1 MAPLRPFKVRPFIV
15 WTFIIVLV
23 AMVIFGSTRSN
34 YQARGS
40 MAEVVYD
47 KPTTNA
53 NSPPMVSL
61 SPDSTVTPLRDIP
74 SDTFTPLT
82 HVPPNLF
89 PEPADKMQDYSH
101 VNLPNMPLAISI
113 ERAVRMI
120 PLDEA
125 DDSMYPANLDEVFAA
140 SEQQGFMQA
149 SVDTL
154 YDVMKQTPPRLMT
167 DQVCLRC
174 TPGDTGQERYT
185 KATRQRTE
193 RTRYFPRS
201 N

>member
-23 AMVIFGSTRSN
+23 ALVIFGSTRSN

-40 MAEVVYD
+40 MAEVVFT
-47 KPTTNA
+47 KPSINA
-53 NSPPMVSL
+53 RSPPEVSL
-61 SPDSTVTPLRDIP
+61 KPASTETPLRDIP
-74 SDTFTPLT
+74 SDTYTPLT

-89 PEPADKMQDYSH
+89 PEPADTMKDYDH
-101 VNLPNMPLAISI
+101 VNLPLQPLAISMD
-113 ERAVRMI
+113 RAVKAI

-125 DDSMYPANLDEVFAA
+125 DEDGMYFANLDQVFAA

-154 YDVMKQTPPRLMT
+154 YDVMALTPPRLMT
-167 DQVCLRC
+167 DQV
-174 TPGDTGQERYT
+174 
-185 KATRQRTE
+185 
-193 RTRYFPRS
+193 
-201 N
+201 

>member
-15 WTFIIVLV
+15 WAFIIVIVVL
-23 AMVIFGSTRSN
+23 VIFGSTRSN

-40 MAEVVYD
+40 MAEVVYEEPSIN
-47 KPTTNA
+47 KR
-53 NSPPMVSL
+53 SPPEVSL
-61 SPDSTVTPLRDIP
+61 SPSSTETLPSQIP
-74 SDTFTPLT
+74 DDTYTPLT

-101 VNLPNMPLAISI
+101 VNLTLEPLAVSMD
-113 ERAVRMI
+113 RAVRMI

-125 DDSMYPANLDEVFAA
+125 DDSMYPATLDEVFAA

-154 YDVMKQTPPRLMT
+154 YDVMKLTPPKLMT
-167 DQVCLRC
+167 DQV
-174 TPGDTGQERYT
+174 
-185 KATRQRTE
+185 
-193 RTRYFPRS
+193 
-201 N
+201 

>member
-23 AMVIFGSTRSN
+23 SLVIFGSTRSN

-47 KPTTNA
+47 APTVND
-53 NSPPMVSL
+53 NPPPLVTL
-61 SPDSTVTPLRDIP
+61 SPASTVTPLRDIP
-74 SDTFTPLT
+74 SDTYTPLT

-101 VNLPNMPLAISI
+101 VNLTLSPLMLSQPS
-113 ERAVRMI
+113 RAVGMI
-120 PLDEA
+120 SLNDADE
-125 DDSMYPANLDEVFAA
+125 SMYPATLDEVFAA

-154 YDVMKQTPPRLMT
+154 YDVLSQTPPKLMT
-167 DQVCLRC
+167 DQV
-174 TPGDTGQERYT
+174 
-185 KATRQRTE
+185 
-193 RTRYFPRS
+193 
-201 N
+201 

>member
-1 MAPLRPFKVRPFIV
+1 M

-23 AMVIFGSTRSN
+23 ALVIFGSTRSN

-47 KPTTNA
+47 APSVNA
-53 NSPPMVSL
+53 NPPPMVSL
-61 SPDSTVTPLRDIP
+61 KPASTETPLRDIP
-74 SDTFTPLT
+74 SDTYTPLT
-82 HVPPNLF
+82 YVPPNLF
-89 PEPADKMQDYSH
+89 PAPADKMAEYDH
-101 VNLPNMPLAISI
+101 VNLPNMPLAVSM

-125 DDSMYPANLDEVFAA
+125 DESMYPATLDEIFAA

-154 YDVMKQTPPRLMT
+154 YDVMKLTPPKLMT
-167 DQVCLRC
+167 DQV
-174 TPGDTGQERYT
+174 
-185 KATRQRTE
+185 
-193 RTRYFPRS
+193 
-201 N
+201 

>member
-23 AMVIFGSTRSN
+23 ALVIFGSTRSN

-47 KPTTNA
+47 APSTNA
-53 NSPPMVSL
+53 NPPPLVSL
-61 SPDSTVTPLRDIP
+61 KPDSTVTPLRDIP

-89 PEPADKMQDYSH
+89 PEPADKMQDYDH
-101 VNLPNMPLAISI
+101 VNLPLMPLAISM

-120 PLDEA
+120 SLDEA

-154 YDVMKQTPPRLMT
+154 YDVMKLTPPKLMT
-167 DQVCLRC
+167 DQV
-174 TPGDTGQERYT
+174 
-185 KATRQRTE
+185 
-193 RTRYFPRS
+193 
-201 N
+201 

>member
-23 AMVIFGSTRSN
+23 ALVIFGSTRSN

-47 KPTTNA
+47 APSVNA
-53 NSPPMVSL
+53 NTPPMVTL

-82 HVPPNLF
+82 YVPPNLF
-89 PEPADKMQDYSH
+89 PAPADKMADYDH
-101 VNLPNMPLAISI
+101 VNLPNMPLAVSM

-120 PLDEA
+120 PLEEA
-125 DDSMYPANLDEVFAA
+125 DADAMYPATLDEIFAA

-154 YDVMKQTPPRLMT
+154 YDVMKLTPPKLMT
-167 DQVCLRC
+167 DQV
-174 TPGDTGQERYT
+174 
-185 KATRQRTE
+185 
-193 RTRYFPRS
+193 
-201 N
+201 

>member
-1 MAPLRPFKVRPFIV
+1 M

-23 AMVIFGSTRSN
+23 ALVIFGSTRSN

-47 KPTTNA
+47 APSVNA
-53 NSPPMVSL
+53 NPPPMVSL
-61 SPDSTVTPLRDIP
+61 KPASTETPLRDIP
-74 SDTFTPLT
+74 SDTYTPLT
-82 HVPPNLF
+82 YVPPNLF
-89 PEPADKMQDYSH
+89 PAPADKMAEYDH
-101 VNLPNMPLAISI
+101 VNLPNMPIAVSM

-125 DDSMYPANLDEVFAA
+125 DESMYPATLDEIFAA

-154 YDVMKQTPPRLMT
+154 YDVMKLTPPKLMT
-167 DQVCLRC
+167 DQV
-174 TPGDTGQERYT
+174 
-185 KATRQRTE
+185 
-193 RTRYFPRS
+193 
-201 N
+201 

>member
-23 AMVIFGSTRSN
+23 ALVIFGSTRSN

-47 KPTTNA
+47 APSTNA
-53 NSPPMVSL
+53 NSPPLVTL

-74 SDTFTPLT
+74 SDTYTPLT
-82 HVPPNLF
+82 HVPENLF
-89 PEPADKMQDYSH
+89 PSPADKMADYDH
-101 VNLPNMPLAISI
+101 VNLTLQPLAISMD
-113 ERAVRMI
+113 RAVSMI

-125 DDSMYPANLDEVFAA
+125 DDSMYLATFDQVFDA

-154 YDVMKQTPPRLMT
+154 YDVMKLTPPKLMT
-167 DQVCLRC
+167 DQV
-174 TPGDTGQERYT
+174 
-185 KATRQRTE
+185 
-193 RTRYFPRS
+193 
-201 N
+201 

>member
-1 MAPLRPFKVRPFIV
+1 M

-23 AMVIFGSTRSN
+23 ALVIFGSTRSN

-47 KPTTNA
+47 APSVNA
-53 NSPPMVSL
+53 NPPPMVSL
-61 SPDSTVTPLRDIP
+61 KPASTETPLRDIP
-74 SDTFTPLT
+74 SDTYTPLT
-82 HVPPNLF
+82 YVPPNLF
-89 PEPADKMQDYSH
+89 PEPADKMAEYDH
-101 VNLPNMPLAISI
+101 VNLPNMPLAVSM

-125 DDSMYPANLDEVFAA
+125 DESMYPATLDEIFAA

-154 YDVMKQTPPRLMT
+154 YDVMKLTPPKLMT
-167 DQVCLRC
+167 DQV
-174 TPGDTGQERYT
+174 
-185 KATRQRTE
+185 
-193 RTRYFPRS
+193 
-201 N
+201 